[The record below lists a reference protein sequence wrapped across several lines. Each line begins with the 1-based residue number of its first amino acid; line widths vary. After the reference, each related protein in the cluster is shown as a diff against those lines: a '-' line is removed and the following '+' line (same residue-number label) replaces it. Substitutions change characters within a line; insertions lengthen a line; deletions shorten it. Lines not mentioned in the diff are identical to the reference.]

1 MSYQDWVKKIIAVI
15 RLFFIQSRWK
25 GTYFKCRKMFKPLME
40 HTIVNKGVVF
50 YLFIIFIHRVKVKS
64 LESNTSY
71 WPWNQGNMKIT
82 ISIVCYAVFSSFN
95 TKSEEVSEAWST
107 PDKLEELYL
116 EKFWQIQWR
125 RPYQGYFF
133 SNCLKF
139 LVQSYRRNVYIVAC

>member
-1 MSYQDWVKKIIAVI
+1 
-15 RLFFIQSRWK
+15 
-25 GTYFKCRKMFKPLME
+25 MFKPLME
-40 HTIVNKGVVF
+40 HTIVNKGLVF

-107 PDKLEELYL
+107 PDKLEELGKILANTMEKTLSRLFFFELL
-116 EKFWQIQWR
+116 EIL
-125 RPYQGYFF
+125 
-133 SNCLKF
+133 SAEL
-139 LVQSYRRNVYIVAC
+139 

>member
-1 MSYQDWVKKIIAVI
+1 
-15 RLFFIQSRWK
+15 
-25 GTYFKCRKMFKPLME
+25 MFKPLME

-50 YLFIIFIHRVKVKS
+50 YLFIIVKVKS

-116 EKFWQIQWR
+116 E
-125 RPYQGYFF
+125 
-133 SNCLKF
+133 
-139 LVQSYRRNVYIVAC
+139 

>member
-1 MSYQDWVKKIIAVI
+1 
-15 RLFFIQSRWK
+15 
-25 GTYFKCRKMFKPLME
+25 MFKPLME
-40 HTIVNKGVVF
+40 HTIVNKGLVF
-50 YLFIIFIHRVKVKS
+50 YLFIIIIHRVKVKS

-107 PDKLEELYL
+107 PDKLEELNL
-116 EKFWQIQWR
+116 EKFWQNTMEKTLSR
-125 RPYQGYFF
+125 LFF

-139 LVQSYRRNVYIVAC
+139 LVQSYRKNVYIVAC

>member
-1 MSYQDWVKKIIAVI
+1 
-15 RLFFIQSRWK
+15 
-25 GTYFKCRKMFKPLME
+25 MFKPLME

-107 PDKLEELYL
+107 PDKLDNFTWKNSGKYNGEDPI
-116 EKFWQIQWR
+116 KVI
-125 RPYQGYFF
+125 FF
-133 SNCLKF
+133 RIAWNS
-139 LVQSYRRNVYIVAC
+139 